1 HLPPSFPTRRSSDL
15 TLYSYFH
22 DKDELYLALLA
33 RGSEGMVKALEDAV
47 EIPGPARAKLIAFVQ
62 AVLIFFDAEPH
73 LFDLIQVVEV
83 LRRREEFP
91 WQEARDAAIRLVHQ
105 VFEDGRRR
113 GEFRIADPDL
123 AALLLLG

>member
-83 LRRREEFP
+83 LRDRKST
-91 WQEARDAAIRLVHQ
+91 RLNSSHVS
-105 VFEDGRRR
+105 
-113 GEFRIADPDL
+113 
-123 AALLLLG
+123 